1 MTERLFAS
9 PNLSINVSQTMSGS
23 VMWKAY
29 SLCPSSLVSPSWNS
43 QMVKFSYRMVFER
56 RVSAFYPA
64 RACAG
69 SAPELDRLKKD
80 LWNPH
85 RLSVTAFA
93 SNGSFRL
100 TLILPE
106 IGSLIGCEVAVLSST
121 ISMLPNEPTSR
132 CGVKIVFD
140 FLAPNCD
147 YLP

>member
-1 MTERLFAS
+1 
-9 PNLSINVSQTMSGS
+9 
-23 VMWKAY
+23 
-29 SLCPSSLVSPSWNS
+29 
-43 QMVKFSYRMVFER
+43 MVFER

-64 RACAG
+64 IACVG

-100 TLILPE
+100 TLTLPE
-106 IGSLIGCEVAVLSST
+106 IGSLIGCEVVVLSST

-140 FLAPNCD
+140 FLPPIEFALFPELMAAPLRLLADVIGISN
-147 YLP
+147 